1 MIPGTDDLF
10 VTKSFVEFVDLTSR
24 VKNLLLSGVK
34 RVALRADIDSHIVSA
49 VCRAS
54 SESIATATF
63 YVYIS
68 VFWMDISFH
77 VELLVCNVARS
88 KYSIPAVPSSD
99 GHG

>member
-10 VTKSFVEFVDLTSR
+10 VTKSFVKFVYLAGR
-24 VKNLLLSGVK
+24 VKNLLFTGVE
-34 RVALRADIDSHIVSA
+34 RMALRADVDSHVIFAVS
-49 VCRAS
+49 RTR
-54 SESIATATF
+54 SESIAAATF

-88 KYSIPAVPSSD
+88 
-99 GHG
+99 

>member
-34 RVALRADIDSHIVSA
+34 RVALRADIDSH
-49 VCRAS
+49 
-54 SESIATATF
+54 
-63 YVYIS
+63 
-68 VFWMDISFH
+68 
-77 VELLVCNVARS
+77 VELLVCNVARN

-99 GHG
+99 GQG